1 MFTEVLQR
9 SACVSQHPT
18 QVAVS
23 SVILPCFRLCWSKL
37 LHACSFTDLCL
48 FNGGAPAAAAAVA
61 APHNHSSTTSHSI
74 LLACGSA
81 TKHCFCLSA
90 DQPDPFPPFQTF
102 ASCFNGGAPGST
114 GTRRCSTYRSTTGNS
129 TLSCPAQFV
138 DYRFAF
144 YGSNGEGSRH
154 VSRY

>member
-1 MFTEVLQR
+1 MCVTASYTGCRVKVSFCLAFV
-9 SACVSQHPT
+9 SAGPNFCMH
-18 QVAVS
+18 AVS
-23 SVILPCFRLCWSKL
+23 RTFV
-37 LHACSFTDLCL
+37 CST
-48 FNGGAPAAAAAVA
+48 GVRQAAAAAVAAVA

-74 LLACGSA
+74 LSRLACGSA
-81 TKHCFCLSA
+81 TKPCFCLSA

-102 ASCFNGGAPGST
+102 ASCFKGGAPGST

-129 TLSCPAQFV
+129 TWSCPAQFV

-154 VSRY
+154 VS